1 MSVNNSLCLQLKQK
15 LKVNLSQEL
24 PVNTG
29 DTRDI
34 LLVADPLRQQPVP
47 DLPGEHGGVLL
58 LVLTDGIHY
67 GRRGHLGFAAA
78 YNSGFIVSGFII
90 PAVKK
95 ENVKNYNPSLV
106 VEFSD
111 CLEIKRSK
119 ESKKFWIR

>member
-1 MSVNNSLCLQLKQK
+1 MAVNNSLCLQLKQK

-24 PVNTG
+24 PVNAG

-34 LLVADPLRQQPVP
+34 LLVADSLRQQPVP

-90 PAVKK
+90 PAVKQMLRFTI
-95 ENVKNYNPSLV
+95 PRWL
-106 VEFSD
+106 
-111 CLEIKRSK
+111 
-119 ESKKFWIR
+119 